1 MLESVWERLR
11 AFGCKQTEH
20 ILYWISIWCVLGV
33 GLVYIAAFYI
43 AHVTGN
49 DRLLQCKMKL
59 YFGIPCPGCGGTRAI
74 WSLLHGRVL
83 QALYY
88 NAFAV
93 YGAVWYL
100 LFFISQTVQRV
111 AARFDRQINGMKFRD
126 AALYIAIVVL
136 DRAIFVKAV
145 CSGLSNI
152 ALKCNVETGCL
163 GLWTSIS
170 RALCHTM

>member
-20 ILYWISIWCVLGV
+20 ILYWISIWCVLGM

-49 DRLLQCKMKL
+49 DQLLQCKMKL

-83 QALYY
+83 QAVYY

-93 YGAVWYL
+93 YGAVWYYCFL
-100 LFFISQTVQRV
+100 SVRLCSVWR
-111 AARFDRQINGMKFRD
+111 
-126 AALYIAIVVL
+126 LVL
-136 DRAIFVKAV
+136 
-145 CSGLSNI
+145 
-152 ALKCNVETGCL
+152 TGRS
-163 GLWTSIS
+163 TE
-170 RALCHTM
+170 

>member
-83 QALYY
+83 QAVYY
-88 NAFAV
+88 NAFVV

-136 DRAIFVKAV
+136 IVQYLLKLFVP
-145 CSGLSNI
+145 GYRI
-152 ALKCNVETGCL
+152 
-163 GLWTSIS
+163 
-170 RALCHTM
+170 

>member
-59 YFGIPCPGCGGTRAI
+59 YFGIPCPGCGTPRRQV
-74 WSLLHGRVL
+74 HGRRNHIKRVVD
-83 QALYY
+83 ADYI
-88 NAFAV
+88 NIGHVGENNGICVVSVAV
-93 YGAVWYL
+93 VG
-100 LFFISQTVQRV
+100 
-111 AARFDRQINGMKFRD
+111 
-126 AALYIAIVVL
+126 
-136 DRAIFVKAV
+136 
-145 CSGLSNI
+145 
-152 ALKCNVETGCL
+152 
-163 GLWTSIS
+163 
-170 RALCHTM
+170 

>member
-33 GLVYIAAFYI
+33 GLVYI
-43 AHVTGN
+43 
-49 DRLLQCKMKL
+49 
-59 YFGIPCPGCGGTRAI
+59 
-74 WSLLHGRVL
+74 
-83 QALYY
+83 
-88 NAFAV
+88 
-93 YGAVWYL
+93 AVWYL

-136 DRAIFVKAV
+136 IVQYLLKLFVP
-145 CSGLSNI
+145 GYRI
-152 ALKCNVETGCL
+152 
-163 GLWTSIS
+163 
-170 RALCHTM
+170 

>member
-59 YFGIPCPGCGGTRAI
+59 YMVQYGIYCFLSVRLCSVWRLVLT
-74 WSLLHGRVL
+74 GR
-83 QALYY
+83 
-88 NAFAV
+88 
-93 YGAVWYL
+93 
-100 LFFISQTVQRV
+100 ST
-111 AARFDRQINGMKFRD
+111 
-126 AALYIAIVVL
+126 
-136 DRAIFVKAV
+136 
-145 CSGLSNI
+145 
-152 ALKCNVETGCL
+152 E
-163 GLWTSIS
+163 
-170 RALCHTM
+170 

>member
-59 YFGIPCPGCGGTRAI
+59 YFGIPCPGCGGRQYITMQLRYMVQYGI
-74 WSLLHGRVL
+74 YCFLSVRLCSVWRLVLTGR
-83 QALYY
+83 
-88 NAFAV
+88 
-93 YGAVWYL
+93 
-100 LFFISQTVQRV
+100 S
-111 AARFDRQINGMKFRD
+111 M
-126 AALYIAIVVL
+126 
-136 DRAIFVKAV
+136 
-145 CSGLSNI
+145 
-152 ALKCNVETGCL
+152 E
-163 GLWTSIS
+163 
-170 RALCHTM
+170 

>member
-83 QALYY
+83 QAVYY

-111 AARFDRQINGMKFRD
+111 AARFDDYTLAGVSRFFNTTFNVLDQV
-126 AALYIAIVVL
+126 IAIVVL
-136 DRAIFVKAV
+136 IVQYLLKLFVP
-145 CSGLSNI
+145 GYRI
-152 ALKCNVETGCL
+152 
-163 GLWTSIS
+163 
-170 RALCHTM
+170 

>member
-1 MLESVWERLR
+1 MLDSVRERLR

-20 ILYWISIWCVLGV
+20 ILYWISIWCLLGT
-33 GLVYIAAFYI
+33 GLAYIAAFYI

-49 DRLLQCKMKL
+49 EQLLQ
-59 YFGIPCPGCGGTRAI
+59 A
-74 WSLLHGRVL
+74 V
-83 QALYY
+83 YY

-111 AARFDRQINGMKFRD
+111 AARFDRQITGMKFRD

-136 DRAIFVKAV
+136 IVQYLLKLFVP
-145 CSGLSNI
+145 GYRI
-152 ALKCNVETGCL
+152 
-163 GLWTSIS
+163 
-170 RALCHTM
+170 

>member
-83 QALYY
+83 QAVYY

-100 LFFISQTVQRV
+100 LFFFSQTVQRV

-136 DRAIFVKAV
+136 IVQYLLKLFVP
-145 CSGLSNI
+145 GYRI
-152 ALKCNVETGCL
+152 
-163 GLWTSIS
+163 
-170 RALCHTM
+170 

>member
-83 QALYY
+83 QAVYY

-100 LFFISQTVQRV
+100 LFLSVRLCSV
-111 AARFDRQINGMKFRD
+111 WR
-126 AALYIAIVVL
+126 LVL
-136 DRAIFVKAV
+136 
-145 CSGLSNI
+145 
-152 ALKCNVETGCL
+152 TGRS
-163 GLWTSIS
+163 TE
-170 RALCHTM
+170 

>member
-59 YFGIPCPGCGGTRAI
+59 YFWNPLPGLWWNKSNMVSVTWKSTAGSILQCICGIWCSMVSIVFYQSDCAACGG
-74 WSLLHGRVL
+74 S
-83 QALYY
+83 
-88 NAFAV
+88 F
-93 YGAVWYL
+93 
-100 LFFISQTVQRV
+100 
-111 AARFDRQINGMKFRD
+111 
-126 AALYIAIVVL
+126 
-136 DRAIFVKAV
+136 
-145 CSGLSNI
+145 
-152 ALKCNVETGCL
+152 
-163 GLWTSIS
+163 
-170 RALCHTM
+170 

>member
-59 YFGIPCPGCGGTRAI
+59 YFGIPCPGCGGTRA
-74 WSLLHGRVL
+74 
-83 QALYY
+83 
-88 NAFAV
+88 
-93 YGAVWYL
+93 VWYL

-136 DRAIFVKAV
+136 IVQYLLKLFVP
-145 CSGLSNI
+145 GYRI
-152 ALKCNVETGCL
+152 
-163 GLWTSIS
+163 
-170 RALCHTM
+170 

>member
-59 YFGIPCPGCGGTRAI
+59 
-74 WSLLHGRVL
+74 
-83 QALYY
+83 
-88 NAFAV
+88 
-93 YGAVWYL
+93 
-100 LFFISQTVQRV
+100 ISQTVQRV

-136 DRAIFVKAV
+136 IVQYLLKLFVP
-145 CSGLSNI
+145 GYRI
-152 ALKCNVETGCL
+152 
-163 GLWTSIS
+163 
-170 RALCHTM
+170 

>member
-59 YFGIPCPGCGGTRAI
+59 YFGPLPGLWWNKSNMVSVTWKSTAGSILQCICGIWCSMVSIVFYQSDCAACGG
-74 WSLLHGRVL
+74 S
-83 QALYY
+83 
-88 NAFAV
+88 F
-93 YGAVWYL
+93 
-100 LFFISQTVQRV
+100 
-111 AARFDRQINGMKFRD
+111 
-126 AALYIAIVVL
+126 
-136 DRAIFVKAV
+136 
-145 CSGLSNI
+145 
-152 ALKCNVETGCL
+152 
-163 GLWTSIS
+163 
-170 RALCHTM
+170 

>member
-59 YFGIPCPGCGGTRAI
+59 YLESPARAVVEQEQYGLCYMEEYCRQYITMHLRYMVQYGIYCFLSVRLCSVWRLVLT
-74 WSLLHGRVL
+74 GR
-83 QALYY
+83 
-88 NAFAV
+88 
-93 YGAVWYL
+93 
-100 LFFISQTVQRV
+100 ST
-111 AARFDRQINGMKFRD
+111 
-126 AALYIAIVVL
+126 
-136 DRAIFVKAV
+136 
-145 CSGLSNI
+145 
-152 ALKCNVETGCL
+152 E
-163 GLWTSIS
+163 
-170 RALCHTM
+170 

>member
-33 GLVYIAAFYI
+33 GLVYIA
-43 AHVTGN
+43 V
-49 DRLLQCKMKL
+49 
-59 YFGIPCPGCGGTRAI
+59 
-74 WSLLHGRVL
+74 
-83 QALYY
+83 YY

-136 DRAIFVKAV
+136 IVQYLLKLFVP
-145 CSGLSNI
+145 GYRI
-152 ALKCNVETGCL
+152 
-163 GLWTSIS
+163 
-170 RALCHTM
+170 

>member
-1 MLESVWERLR
+1 MARKSWKHTRSCLMPRPDIRNRWNWPNNLCSKLTKENGSCVVHVWRTALFFGIIIQIDRFDEIHERGKGADPMLESVWERLR

-49 DRLLQCKMKL
+49 DQLLQCKMKL

-83 QALYY
+83 QAVYY
-88 NAFAV
+88 NC
-93 YGAVWYL
+93 L
-100 LFFISQTVQRV
+100 LYTSPSP
-111 AARFDRQINGMKFRD
+111 RD
-126 AALYIAIVVL
+126 
-136 DRAIFVKAV
+136 
-145 CSGLSNI
+145 
-152 ALKCNVETGCL
+152 
-163 GLWTSIS
+163 
-170 RALCHTM
+170 

>member
-59 YFGIPCPGCGGTRAI
+59 YFGTPARAI
-74 WSLLHGRVL
+74 EYSLEMQCRDMG
-83 QALYY
+83 
-88 NAFAV
+88 AFAK
-93 YGAVWYL
+93 G
-100 LFFISQTVQRV
+100 
-111 AARFDRQINGMKFRD
+111 
-126 AALYIAIVVL
+126 
-136 DRAIFVKAV
+136 
-145 CSGLSNI
+145 
-152 ALKCNVETGCL
+152 
-163 GLWTSIS
+163 TSIS